1 MAEQVAVSG
10 FNIPPVPTGATVHEH
25 SREGGAQPS
34 PAARA
39 NVAQPHEQEFRSLSQ
54 PAAAPQAPATAP
66 ASTDPT
72 LLALLAALTGNKE
85 AAAPAPAQAP
95 APVQAPQYSGDT
107 DPVTSSLTGILSS
120 AGLDVHRAIGNALTH
135 GDASLIDT
143 RYIAEAGGAAAAHL
157 TAVAQGLITHAVN
170 AENALAN
177 SVYTQAGGE
186 ANWRAALGAFE
197 KSAPGHLQTIVKSLY
212 DTKNPS
218 NVDAATKTIL
228 EFAKQ
233 AGVQITQAGVF
244 GGGAAGG
251 NVQALDKASFQA
263 ELLKLDKNS
272 RGYEQARGELFGRRQ
287 AGKQL
292 GYN

>member
-39 NVAQPHEQEFRSLSQ
+39 QVAQPQEQEFRSLTQ
-54 PAAAPQAPATAP
+54 PAAAPQAPAA
-66 ASTDPT
+66 AQSTDPT
-72 LLALLAALTGNKE
+72 LLALLAALSGKQD
-85 AAAPAPAQAP
+85 PATVVTSQAP
-95 APVQAPQYSGDT
+95 APVQAPQYSGDS
-107 DPVTSSLTGILSS
+107 DPVTSSLTGILAS
-120 AGLDVHRAIGNALTH
+120 AGLDVHRAIGNALKH
-135 GDASLIDT
+135 GDPSLIDI
-143 RYIAEAGGAAAAHL
+143 RYIREAGGASAAHL
-157 TAVAQGLITHAVN
+157 EAVATGLLTHAVN
-170 AENALAN
+170 AENALAS
-177 SVYTQAGGE
+177 SVYSQAGGE

-197 KSAPGHLQTIVKSLY
+197 ASAPGHLQTIVKSLY
-212 DTKNPS
+212 DTKNPG

-233 AGVQITQAGVF
+233 AGVQITPAGVF

-251 NVQALDKASFQA
+251 NVQALDKAQFQA